1 MRRELEVKIYKNF
14 QTSEEEDRQY
24 LLSLTPEERL
34 AIAFA
39 LRGDPNTHPRLDR
52 TFTITRREQV

>member
-1 MRRELEVKIYKNF
+1 MRRDLEVKILKNF
-14 QTSEEEDRQY
+14 QTSEVEDRQY

-39 LRGDPNTHPRLDR
+39 LRGDPETHPRLDR
-52 TFTITRREQV
+52 TFTITRQK